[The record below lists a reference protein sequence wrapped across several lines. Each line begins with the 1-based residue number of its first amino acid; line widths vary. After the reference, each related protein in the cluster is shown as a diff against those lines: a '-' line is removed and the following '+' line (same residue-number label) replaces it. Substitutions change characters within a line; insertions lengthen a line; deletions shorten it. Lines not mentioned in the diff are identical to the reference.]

1 MKRALFIFIIAI
13 ICHSLHA
20 QETEQRG
27 VTYRYNGK
35 KARTPIGKVYI
46 GCTSSTNAVLSD
58 SVDGTF
64 TLILPGHRIGDKIGD
79 ITIKKKGMIVFNKDA
94 VREWSVRKEP
104 LTLILCDADEFEKRK
119 RELIGIGEREA
130 KKRYDRRLGEIERK
144 YKEESKEYYEKIAEI
159 ENELAEAQKRMN
171 EYADVFARIDE
182 SEIDTLAQQ
191 AVELF
196 YAGEV
201 ERAIELF
208 EQGRYMEKII
218 EKRKRIKER
227 EEVIAQLKE
236 NNIVDRET
244 LEKNAETIMELA
256 GMYKSSMELKEA
268 LKMYNDAMNIYERL
282 SIADTLKYKESIDH
296 IKVELESLEKNEK
309 ELQ

>member
-1 MKRALFIFIIAI
+1 
-13 ICHSLHA
+13 
-20 QETEQRG
+20 
-27 VTYRYNGK
+27 
-35 KARTPIGKVYI
+35 
-46 GCTSSTNAVLSD
+46 
-58 SVDGTF
+58 
-64 TLILPGHRIGDKIGD
+64 
-79 ITIKKKGMIVFNKDA
+79 VFNKDA

-130 KKRYDRRLGEIERK
+130 KKRYDRRLEEIERK

-159 ENELAEAQKRMN
+159 ENELAEAKKRMK

-191 AVELF
+191 AVDLF

-201 ERAIELF
+201 DRAIELF